1 MFIEESGSVALDRV
15 RVTIDTSG
23 AVEVVTGAASVG
35 QGVETVI
42 AQICTLGVHY
52 RRVRVVHGQ
61 TDRIAFGLGAFGS
74 RVTVMTGEATRL
86 AATKLRAKAIA
97 AAATLLQP
105 RRGARPCKR

>member
-42 AQICTLGVHY
+42 AQM
-52 RRVRVVHGQ
+52 RRYLRRALSARARGTRADGPHCFWSG
-61 TDRIAFGLGAFGS
+61 RF
-74 RVTVMTGEATRL
+74 RL
-86 AATKLRAKAIA
+86 AGDGDDR
-97 AAATLLQP
+97 
-105 RRGARPCKR
+105 